1 MNQRK
6 LSEIMCVNVKV
17 REKKKGK
24 DFYER
29 IKTFQIKTTLNC
41 PSTLSGKSSLNNT
54 ITQIIVQ
61 SSYRNV

>member
-6 LSEIMCVNVKV
+6 SSEIMWVNVKV

-29 IKTFQIKTTLNC
+29 IKTFQTKTTLNC
-41 PSTLSGKSSLNNT
+41 TSTLSGKSSLNNT
-54 ITQIIVQ
+54 IT
-61 SSYRNV
+61 

>member
-6 LSEIMCVNVKV
+6 SSEIMWVNVKV

-29 IKTFQIKTTLNC
+29 IKTFQTKTTLNC
-41 PSTLSGKSSLNNT
+41 TSTLSGKSSLNNT